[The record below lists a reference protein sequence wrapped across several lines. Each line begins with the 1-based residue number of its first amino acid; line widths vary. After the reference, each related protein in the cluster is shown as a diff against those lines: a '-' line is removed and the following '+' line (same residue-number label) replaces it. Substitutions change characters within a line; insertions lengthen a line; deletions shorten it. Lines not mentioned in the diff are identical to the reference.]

1 MENQNKNKLLNY
13 QKNNN
18 KVFLSIKS
26 ALITKNNLTN
36 LCIAVDKILC
46 TLGNH

>member
-26 ALITKNNLTN
+26 ALITKN
-36 LCIAVDKILC
+36 
-46 TLGNH
+46 